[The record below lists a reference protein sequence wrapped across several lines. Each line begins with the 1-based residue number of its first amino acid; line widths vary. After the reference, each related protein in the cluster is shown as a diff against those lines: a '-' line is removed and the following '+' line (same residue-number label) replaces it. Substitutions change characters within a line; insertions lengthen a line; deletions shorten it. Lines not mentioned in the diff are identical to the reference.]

1 MKEVIWLAKVYGERQ
16 KMKTPDFTD
25 KLSNHLSGFS
35 SFAIAVSGGVDSM
48 TLACVAHEATAIVVY
63 HAVSPAV
70 PFEATD
76 RVRRYSAVRGWALE
90 IIDAGEFED
99 QAYVANPAN
108 RCYFCKNNLYGTIV
122 SAAGMQVLSGTNT
135 DDLGDY
141 RPGLKAAA
149 KYGVRHP
156 FVECGIDKNG
166 IRAIATQLG
175 LTDLAELPSAPCLS
189 SRIETGLPI
198 QAPILAVVHRVE
210 KLVRDRLH
218 PSTVRCRVRAQDIVV
233 EMDERTFKNTNNEE
247 RIKLGSTVGDYFDEV
262 GVNRP
267 VRFSAYRRGS
277 AFIRVAS

>member
-1 MKEVIWLAKVYGERQ
+1 
-16 KMKTPDFTD
+16 MKTSDLTD
-25 KLSNHLSGFS
+25 KLSSHLSGFS
-35 SFAIAVSGGVDSM
+35 SVAIAVSGGVDSM

-70 PFEATD
+70 PLEATD
-76 RVRRYSAVRGWALE
+76 RVRRYSATRGWKLE

-99 QAYVANPAN
+99 RAYVANPAN

-122 SAAGMQVLSGTNT
+122 SAADVQVLSGTNT

-149 KYGVRHP
+149 EYGVRHP
-156 FVECGIDKNG
+156 FVECGIDKAE
-166 IRAIATQLG
+166 IRAIATQLC

-218 PSTVRCRVRAQDIVV
+218 PSTVRCRVRAKEIVV
-233 EMDERTFKNTNNEE
+233 EMDNQTFQNINDEE
-247 RIKLGSTVGDYFDEV
+247 RLSLGSTVGDYFDAV

-267 VRFSAYRRGS
+267 VRFSAYRQGS
-277 AFIRVAS
+277 AFIRVTQ

>member
-1 MKEVIWLAKVYGERQ
+1 
-16 KMKTPDFTD
+16 MKTPDFTD
-25 KLSNHLSGFS
+25 KLSKHLSEFS
-35 SFAIAVSGGVDSM
+35 SVAIAVSGGVDSM

-76 RVRRYSAVRGWALE
+76 RVRRYSEARGWALE

-108 RCYFCKNNLYGTIV
+108 RCYFCKNNLYGSIV

-149 KYGVRHP
+149 EYGVRHP

-166 IRAIATQLG
+166 IRAIAAQLG

-218 PSTVRCRVRAQDIVV
+218 PSTVRCRVRAEDIVV
-233 EMDERTFKNTNNEE
+233 EMDERTFKNINDEE
-247 RIKLGSTVGDYFDEV
+247 RVKLGSTVGDYFDEV

-267 VRFSAYRRGS
+267 VRFSVYRRGS

>member
-1 MKEVIWLAKVYGERQ
+1 MTLRMLKEVIWLAKVYGERQ

-25 KLSNHLSGFS
+25 KLSKHLSEFS
-35 SFAIAVSGGVDSM
+35 SVAIAVSGGVDSM

-135 DDLGDY
+135 DDLGITGRALK
-141 RPGLKAAA
+141 RPQNTVYA
-149 KYGVRHP
+149 
-156 FVECGIDKNG
+156 
-166 IRAIATQLG
+166 IRLWNVAL
-175 LTDLAELPSAPCLS
+175 
-189 SRIETGLPI
+189 
-198 QAPILAVVHRVE
+198 
-210 KLVRDRLH
+210 
-218 PSTVRCRVRAQDIVV
+218 
-233 EMDERTFKNTNNEE
+233 
-247 RIKLGSTVGDYFDEV
+247 IKIGYVQSQRSWV
-262 GVNRP
+262 
-267 VRFSAYRRGS
+267 
-277 AFIRVAS
+277 